1 MLALLALQIGLGVAA
16 ITGSLPLP
24 VVVLHNAIAALL
36 LIAVVTA
43 SYRLAAGRVAQ
54 RSGC

>member
-16 ITGSLPLP
+16 ITGSLPL
-24 VVVLHNAIAALL
+24 LM
-36 LIAVVTA
+36 AVVTA